1 MADKDNH
8 LATLAQNTSVQLSSE
23 VKGLIPTYQEL
34 NPTEIQALQSVSS
47 PLGILSKE
55 NKESV
60 QAFVEFAIIDL
71 MAFVN
76 VPRQMSQPQIQAT
89 AKLIVQ
95 KYGHFKIEDVKLVFV
110 RFKTGQVKIYEG
122 LDGMKICSGFEQ
134 WSEERVR
141 LAEEKN
147 YSEHQNTKEAREYH
161 IPEIHETQTLKQVAD
176 ESYFKK

>member
-8 LATLAQNTSVQLSSE
+8 LATYHQNISVQLSNE
-23 VKGLIPTYQEL
+23 VRGLIPAYQEL

-47 PLGILSKE
+47 PLGLLSKE

-60 QAFVEFAIIDL
+60 QAFIEFAIIDL

-95 KYGHFKIEDVKLVFV
+95 KYGHFKIEDVKLVFD
-110 RFKTGQVKIYEG
+110 RFKTGQENIYEG
-122 LDGMKICSGFEQ
+122 LDGMKICRGFEK
-134 WSEERVR
+134 WTEERIK
-141 LAEEKN
+141 LAEERN
-147 YSEHQNTKEAREYH
+147 YSQHQNTKEAREYH
-161 IPEIHETQTLKQVAD
+161 IPEIHETKSFKQVAD